1 MIEYLPMYLKL
12 PETTSSRESLGWGLA
27 DGDDLPFL
35 ISSATTRKQG
45 RGSYSRFAQRPPTQK
60 HVSRFPAAG
69 TTTTMILDVIWA

>member
-12 PETTSSRESLGWGLA
+12 PETTSSRKHLGLA

-35 ISSATTRKQG
+35 ISSATTKKPG
-45 RGSYSRFAQRPPTQK
+45 RSSCSRFAQRPPTQQ